1 MFQTYLT
8 RTAGFALLVVMQVFV
23 FNHVHLFGYAT
34 PLPYIYF
41 LLTLPST
48 TPRWAYVVLG
58 FALGLLVDL
67 FTNTP
72 GMAAGATCLL
82 GLLLPFLLQLFGPAD
97 SDDEPFTPSPGSMEW
112 GPFLRYV
119 FVASLVQC
127 GAFFTIESFSFSAWQ
142 GLLATV
148 GASTLLTALLLLSIH
163 LISHKQ

>member
-72 GMAAGATCLL
+72 GMAAGATCLT
-82 GLLLPFLLQLFGPAD
+82 GLLVPPLLKLSAP
-97 SDDEPFTPSPGSMEW
+97 SDAEEEFVPSHRNMEW
-112 GPFLRYV
+112 GAFVRYGCM
-119 FVASLVQC
+119 ATLIHC
-127 GAFFTIESFSFSAWQ
+127 TAFFALETFSLFDWQ
-142 GLLATV
+142 TLLTNIA
-148 GASTLLTALLLLSIH
+148 GSTLLTTLFIIAME
-163 LISHKQ
+163 LIRNGK

>member
-82 GLLLPFLLQLFGPAD
+82 GLLLPFLLQRFGPAD

-127 GAFFTIESFSFSAWQ
+127 G
-142 GLLATV
+142 V
-148 GASTLLTALLLLSIH
+148 LLLRMAGLARHGRGQHAAHRPAPAFHPSY
-163 LISHKQ
+163 QP